1 MHTEFIIYFVIPTFL
16 AIVAIAASIMASWQT
31 ARIGQI
37 LISVSVSIELAWTLL
52 ILKRMF
58 FDNVWPTLLPYYIIG
73 LCAPIVV
80 GQLLLTCH
88 RQTP

>member
-1 MHTEFIIYFVIPTFL
+1 MHTELIIYFVIPTFL
-16 AIVAIAASIMASWQT
+16 AVVAIAASIMAFWQT

-37 LISVSVSIELAWTLL
+37 LISVPVSIELAWALL

-58 FDNVWPTLLPYYIIG
+58 FDNVWPTFLPYYIIG

-80 GQLLLTCH
+80 GQILLTRH
-88 RQTP
+88 RPAP